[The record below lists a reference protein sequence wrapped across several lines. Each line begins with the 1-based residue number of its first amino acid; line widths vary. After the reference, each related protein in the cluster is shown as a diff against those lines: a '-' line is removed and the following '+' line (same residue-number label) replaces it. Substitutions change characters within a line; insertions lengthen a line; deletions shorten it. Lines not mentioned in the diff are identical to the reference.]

1 MTARLDYRSDTG
13 LMAGCS
19 TLGAWRLFQRWR
31 RLSSETSCLLTT
43 VPSTP
48 AQSRW
53 CSTKCT
59 VYSRCDN
66 FGLTISTKKTEV
78 MYQPA
83 PGKPYQE
90 SHITVKGQTYR
101 QLTTS
106 PIWVVHPIE
115 WCTSM
120 LKSTTGWLRPA
131 APSEAYVRMSGS
143 GGISASLLSW
153 RSILQWYRPRSF
165 TPARPGLSTAETP
178 SSSTISTWAASAEFS
193 TLDSRTTFRIQRA

>member
-1 MTARLDYRSDTG
+1 MIAWWLKFRMTETIHKAFQWWTAWNKAAFSLRRSSVQYSPPCWRMPSMTARLDYRSDTG

-31 RLSSETSCLLTT
+31 RLSSETSCLLMT

-90 SHITVKGQTYR
+90 SHITVKGQNLQAVDNFTYLGSTSYR
-101 QLTTS
+101 VLYIDAEVNNRMAKASRAFESLCKNVWEWRDISLTT
-106 PIWVVHPIE
+106 
-115 WCTSM
+115 
-120 LKSTTGWLRPA
+120 
-131 APSEAYVRMSGS
+131 
-143 GGISASLLSW
+143 
-153 RSILQWYRPRSF
+153 
-165 TPARPGLSTAETP
+165 
-178 SSSTISTWAASAEFS
+178 
-193 TLDSRTTFRIQRA
+193 